1 MFHLMKTS
9 SRFFAQT
16 EFQIELMMRE
26 VNFLGAETADQ
37 QVRSRWRQGSYLL
50 NCDCLKQ
57 TAATERRN
65 FGGIRIYL
73 AM

>member
-1 MFHLMKTS
+1 MFHLMKTYC
-9 SRFFAQT
+9 RFFA
-16 EFQIELMMRE
+16 QIELMMRE

-57 TAATERRN
+57 TTATQRRN

-73 AM
+73 AI